1 MENLEFNISPN
12 NWVKINE
19 SDIPELNITDNNSD
33 TEDEKEYTKEDA
45 NKYVTEGKY
54 MLAIDIY
61 NKLLEEDNIDSYIL
75 LSNRGLCYF
84 KLNDYELSLKD
95 LVKSTKKRPDYAKAW
110 GRLGATLYKLNKLD
124 KAHVAYTNAYT
135 LEEDTEKLIIYKNM
149 IDIINRGFPKNIH
162 NIKDSIKETIEGK
175 LHNLF
180 SNNNDMMNNM
190 VNNMMENVFSNS
202 NIMEKIINPEFQ
214 NKVLSMQSNPF
225 NAIND
230 PDIMNVI
237 TQMIGDM
244 KR

>member
-1 MENLEFNISPN
+1 MQNLKIEESPN
-12 NWVKINE
+12 NWVKVNE
-19 SDIPELNITDNNSD
+19 CDIPELNITDNNSD

-54 MLAIDIY
+54 MLAIDIH
-61 NKLLEEDNIDSYIL
+61 NKLLEEESNDSHIL

-84 KLNDYELSLKD
+84 KLGDYEASLKD

-124 KAHVAYTNAYT
+124 KAHVAYTNAHT
-135 LEEDTEKLIIYKNM
+135 LEEDSEKQIIYKNM
-149 IDIINRGFPKNIH
+149 IDMIGRGFPENIH
-162 NIKDSIKETIEGK
+162 NIKESIKETIEGK
-175 LHNLF
+175 LNNLF
-180 SNNNDMMNNM
+180 SNNSDMMNNM
-190 VNNMMENVFSNS
+190 MNNMMENVFSNS

-214 NKVLSMQSNPF
+214 SKVLKMQSNPF

-230 PDIMNVI
+230 PDIMGVI
-237 TQMIGDM
+237 TQMMGDM